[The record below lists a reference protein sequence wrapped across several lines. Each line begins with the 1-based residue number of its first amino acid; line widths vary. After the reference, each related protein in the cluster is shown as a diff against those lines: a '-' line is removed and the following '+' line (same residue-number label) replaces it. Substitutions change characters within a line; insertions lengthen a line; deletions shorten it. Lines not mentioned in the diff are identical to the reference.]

1 MNSDL
6 IIEFNDAE
14 FAVNL
19 LTLILATSVGARI
32 KTRGLSDELQP
43 CWRTYKTN

>member
-6 IIEFNDAE
+6 IIEFNNAE

-19 LTLILATSVGARI
+19 LTLILATSVGAQI
-32 KTRGLSDELQP
+32 NGIVSHLLQQ
-43 CWRTYKTN
+43 NLFV